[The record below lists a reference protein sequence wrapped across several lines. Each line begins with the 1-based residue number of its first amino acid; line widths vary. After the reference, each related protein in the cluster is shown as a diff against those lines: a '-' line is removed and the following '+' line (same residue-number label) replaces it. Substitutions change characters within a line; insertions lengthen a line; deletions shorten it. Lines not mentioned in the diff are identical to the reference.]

1 MSRKFL
7 AAALA
12 GALVLAPMAAFAAPA
27 TTTQAEIVLKKTI
40 ADIQAG
46 KPDYDRMVP
55 ELAEGIKAQP
65 NVQQQLA
72 SLGPART
79 FARSG
84 DGENPWVWDVTFESG
99 MTLTWTISINDDGV
113 ISGLFVKPKG

>member
-7 AAALA
+7 VGALA
-12 GALVLAPMAAFAAPA
+12 GALLLAPMAAHAEAA
-27 TTTQAEIVLKKTI
+27 TTTVAEITLKKTI

-55 ELAEGIKAQP
+55 ELVAGMKAQP
-65 NVQQQLA
+65 EVQQQLA
-72 SLGPART
+72 ALGPAKSFTRV
-79 FARSG
+79 G
-84 DGENPWVWDVTFESG
+84 DSENPWVWDVAFESG
-99 MTLTWTISINDDGV
+99 MTLTWTIAINDDGV

>member
-1 MSRKFL
+1 MPRKLL

-12 GALVLAPMAAFAAPA
+12 SALVLAPLGALAAPA
-27 TTTQAEIVLKKTI
+27 STTQAELTLKKTI

-55 ELAEGIKAQP
+55 ELASAMRAQP
-65 NVQQQLA
+65 AGQQQLA
-72 SLGPART
+72 ALGPART
-79 FARSG
+79 FTRVG
-84 DGENPWVWDVTFESG
+84 DGENPWVWDVAFESG
-99 MTLTWTISINDDGV
+99 MVLNWTISINDDGV

>member
-1 MSRKFL
+1 MPRKLL

-12 GALVLAPMAAFAAPA
+12 SALVLAPLGALAAPA
-27 TTTQAEIVLKKTI
+27 STTQAELTLKKTI

-55 ELAEGIKAQP
+55 ELAAAMKAQP
-65 NVQQQLA
+65 AVQQQLA
-72 SLGPART
+72 ALGPART
-79 FARSG
+79 FTRVG
-84 DGENPWVWDVTFESG
+84 DGENPWVWDVAFESG
-99 MTLTWTISINDDGV
+99 MVLNWTISINDDGV

>member
-1 MSRKFL
+1 MPRKLL

-12 GALVLAPMAAFAAPA
+12 SALVLAPLGALAAPA
-27 TTTQAEIVLKKTI
+27 STTQAELTLKKTI

-55 ELAEGIKAQP
+55 ELASAMKAQP
-65 NVQQQLA
+65 AVQQQLA
-72 SLGPART
+72 ALGPART
-79 FARSG
+79 FTRVG
-84 DGENPWVWDVTFESG
+84 DGENPWVWDVAFESG
-99 MTLTWTISINDDGV
+99 MVLNWTISINDDGV